1 MFTFGV
7 AVNAVARMVL
17 RLLIG
22 LGEDA
27 TNALLLPHVCLH
39 GLRSMACCCHTLTV
53 IVRAHLLSPH
63 FCVGDADATLDNAR
77 FTAALGRT
85 TLRTVGPFPVLECA
99 RYRSLTRLKVG
110 AMGTTAALYFGA
122 VVADCDC
129 TVRLANGNMCKD
141 LKPLR
146 ESSRICMRGDG
157 REGYRVGVTD
167 LAALLGALSLNHNLT
182 RLDLSGNSLGGMCV
196 PLVLELL
203 ISGQTSIQSLGE
215 GGLNIKGNGIGD
227 EGWVALLAGICGSKR
242 CKITSV
248 DVSALCNDLGQGTYT
263 TEGITAIADALRVN
277 GSLTVTNLL
286 KNELDAE
293 SAKMLAEV
301 AKQKGISLCGIRRDQ
316 TTADFSKQ
324 SFKPPD
330 AILLASDLS
339 QDIVTGGLT
348 TIDLSE
354 NQLCGVDILGRGHHY
369 TTEGITAIADALR
382 VNGALTKIE

>member
-1 MFTFGV
+1 MIFFQVPPHGSRAACTNENCECNIKIKVKSNLSFTFGV
-7 AVNAVARMVL
+7 AVNAVARITRMVL

-63 FCVGDADATLDNAR
+63 FCVGDADATLNNAR
-77 FTAALGRT
+77 VTAALGRT

-146 ESSRICMRGDG
+146 ESSRICMRGDSGFG

-182 RLDLSGNSLGGMCV
+182 RLDLSGNSLGGTCV

-203 ISGQTSIQSLGE
+203 LSGQTSIQSLGE

-248 DVSALCNDLGQGTYT
+248 DVSALQNDLGQGTYT

-277 GSLTVTNLL
+277 GSLT
-286 KNELDAE
+286 
-293 SAKMLAEV
+293 
-301 AKQKGISLCGIRRDQ
+301 
-316 TTADFSKQ
+316 
-324 SFKPPD
+324 
-330 AILLASDLS
+330 
-339 QDIVTGGLT
+339 
-348 TIDLSE
+348 
-354 NQLCGVDILGRGHHY
+354 
-369 TTEGITAIADALR
+369 
-382 VNGALTKIE
+382 KIE

>member
-1 MFTFGV
+1 MSFTFGV
-7 AVNAVARMVL
+7 AVNAVARITRMVL

-146 ESSRICMRGDG
+146 ESSRICMRGDSGFG

-182 RLDLSGNSLGGMCV
+182 RLDLSGNSLGGTCV

-203 ISGQTSIQSLGE
+203 LSGQTSIQSLGE

-248 DVSALCNDLGQGTYT
+248 DVSALQNDLGQGTYT

-277 GSLTVTNLL
+277 GSLT
-286 KNELDAE
+286 
-293 SAKMLAEV
+293 
-301 AKQKGISLCGIRRDQ
+301 
-316 TTADFSKQ
+316 
-324 SFKPPD
+324 
-330 AILLASDLS
+330 
-339 QDIVTGGLT
+339 
-348 TIDLSE
+348 
-354 NQLCGVDILGRGHHY
+354 
-369 TTEGITAIADALR
+369 
-382 VNGALTKIE
+382 KIE